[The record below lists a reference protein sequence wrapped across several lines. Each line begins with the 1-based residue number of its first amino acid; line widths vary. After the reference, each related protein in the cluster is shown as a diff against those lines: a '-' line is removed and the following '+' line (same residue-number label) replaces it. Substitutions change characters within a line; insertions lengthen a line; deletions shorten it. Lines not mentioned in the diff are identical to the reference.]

1 MAEAFVKTFKRDYA
15 QVRPRPD
22 AATVLTQLNVWFE
35 HYNSVHPHKSLGY
48 LSPREFRSFE
58 KTGATEFA
66 VGALR
71 RALHSQMSTDE
82 VGSSPGAGRSAETRS
97 VWLDASTAVDQ
108 P

>member
-48 LSPREFRSFE
+48 RSPRQFRSSV
-58 KTGATEFA
+58 KNGATEYA
-66 VGALR
+66 VGAPR
-71 RALHSQMSTDE
+71 RAHHSEMSTDE
-82 VGSSPGAGRSAETRS
+82 IGSSPRAAQRG
-97 VWLDASTAVDQ
+97 DAKRLA
-108 P
+108 